1 MIEKMKF
8 LRITG
13 PKEDINRVI
22 TQYLSK
28 YELHVENALSE
39 LSDIHNLTPYVDT
52 NTYRESVLKAE
63 DTMKQLRPE
72 IKPSGREITYKEAE
86 DLLDKMHLMLDDL
99 EVQKK
104 EIKEKLEDIAE
115 RQAEIKPYLSFDLEL
130 SKVNSFQFIR
140 CQFGRIAIDYYEKLT
155 KYIYEDMNTIFVECK
170 SDKNY
175 VYGAYFVPT
184 IHATKVDAILS
195 SLHFEDMDFP
205 EGYSDTLNDINQG
218 LKQERRALLK
228 QQDELLLTMKDVLK
242 KHAADFV
249 AAYEKLK
256 EYCDNQ
262 QIRKLAA
269 CTRQKEEVYYILC
282 GWMSEKDT
290 EQFLREIGGDHE
302 VTCFVDD
309 HASSTTSKP
318 PTKLKNPRIFK
329 PFETFIKMYGL
340 PAYKE
345 VDPTIFVALSYSIMF
360 GMMFGD
366 VGQGLCL
373 VIGGYILYK
382 VKKLNLAAILSCAG
396 IFSTIFGFL
405 YGSVFGFEEW
415 LEPIWTNPM
424 KNPMTVLITAV
435 GFGVFLII
443 IAMILNIVNGIREKN
458 IEKIFFDTNGIAG
471 LVFYASVVGIVVLL
485 FTGHTLP
492 GVLLLIVTIVIPLI
506 LIFIKEPLT
515 RFLEKKNDL
524 IPGSKGMFFL
534 ETFFEMF
541 EVILSYITNT
551 VSFVRVG
558 AFALSHA
565 GMMSVVLLLAHAEGA
580 HPNIVVI
587 ILGNALVAGL
597 EGLIVGIQVLR
608 LEFYEMFS
616 RFYSGTGK
624 EFKARRGGE

>member
-1 MIEKMKF
+1 MKF

-52 NTYRESVLKAE
+52 NTYRESLLKAE
-63 DTMKQLRPE
+63 ETMKQLRPE
-72 IKPSGREITYKEAE
+72 IKSSGREITYKEAE
-86 DLLDKMHLMLDDL
+86 DLLEKMHLMLDDL
-99 EVQKK
+99 DVQKK
-104 EIKEKLEDIAE
+104 EIKEKLETIAE
-115 RQAEIKPYLSFDLEL
+115 RQDEIKPYLTFDLEL

-155 KYIYEDMNTIFVECK
+155 KYIYEDMNTIFIECK

-290 EQFLREIGGDHE
+290 ELFLREIGGDHE

-340 PAYKE
+340 PSYKE
-345 VDPTIFVALSYSIMF
+345 IDPTIFVALTYSIMF

-373 VIGGYILYK
+373 VVGGFILYK

-424 KNPMTVLITAV
+424 KDPMTVLITAV
-435 GFGVFLII
+435 GFGVFLIF
-443 IAMILNIVNGIREKN
+443 IAMIFNIINGIREKN

-471 LVFYASVVGIVVLL
+471 FVFYGSVVGIVVLL

-492 GVLLLIVTIVIPLI
+492 GIFLLFVTIVIPLM

-515 RFLEKKNDL
+515 RLIEKKNDL

-565 GMMSVVLLLAHAEGA
+565 GMMSVVLMLAHAEGSS
-580 HPNIVVI
+580 PNIVVI
-587 ILGNALVAGL
+587 ILGNLLVAGL

-608 LEFYEMFS
+608 LEYYEMFS